1 LIYIYAYGY
10 KAVNLRT
17 MCYYIFIVHQHTL

>member
-1 LIYIYAYGY
+1 MYYGGKKLNY

-17 MCYYIFIVHQHTL
+17 SK